1 MSAPTLNARVAP
13 PALVGLKAHRVLER
27 NLMVGRRNWILV
39 LSGFFEPVFYLFSIG
54 VGVGAL
60 VGDLQVAGRSIS
72 YAAFVAPAL
81 LASSAMNG
89 AVFESTMNIFFKLK
103 WGKVYDAMLA
113 TPLRPIDIAAGEI
126 GYSLLRGGIYAV
138 GFMMVMVAFGLAH
151 SWWAVMAIPAA
162 LLIGFAFAAVG
173 MAATTFMR
181 SWQDFDLVQLVTLPL
196 FLGGGSKGG
205 RPPWE
210 SDAERRRQNAQ
221 KRGNG
226 QREHSTPPAKHAT
239 HPRPAPAGGRRG
251 VVPPGHHGGGS
262 KGGRPPWA
270 SPAGGRRGVVPPSR
284 GRDANLHGMGDLSLG
299 IIGFISHIPQALP
312 TALGAAMAFRYR
324 SEPRV
329 AVTFV
334 GDGGTTAGPFH
345 EVLNM
350 ASLWHAPLVT
360 IVENN
365 RYAYSTPLDQQMGSA
380 DFVAKAEANG
390 VRGVVVD
397 GNDVEAMYSAAR
409 TAIEGARSGAGPT
422 LIQADTMRMLGHAIH
437 DGAEY
442 VPAELLTE
450 WEAKDPLAVHRR
462 RLLDEGVATAEAL
475 DSLDAAARARVSE
488 AVTTAEAASFPD
500 PDTVTDGV
508 YA

>member
-1 MSAPTLNARVAP
+1 MLTPRLRTDMYAWMSLTRAFDETMVAMWKSGRGLGGTFSQRGHE
-13 PALVGLKAHRVLER
+13 AISVAVGLAMGPADVGTPMHRDLGTYLVRGMSPER
-27 NLMVGRRNWILV
+27 IFGNLLGRTTGP
-39 LSGFFEPVFYLFSIG
+39 SG
-54 VGVGAL
+54 
-60 VGDLQVAGRSIS
+60 
-72 YAAFVAPAL
+72 
-81 LASSAMNG
+81 
-89 AVFESTMNIFFKLK
+89 
-103 WGKVYDAMLA
+103 
-113 TPLRPIDIAAGEI
+113 
-126 GYSLLRGGIYAV
+126 
-138 GFMMVMVAFGLAH
+138 
-151 SWWAVMAIPAA
+151 
-162 LLIGFAFAAVG
+162 
-173 MAATTFMR
+173 
-181 SWQDFDLVQLVTLPL
+181 
-196 FLGGGSKGG
+196 
-205 RPPWE
+205 
-210 SDAERRRQNAQ
+210 
-221 KRGNG
+221 
-226 QREHSTPPAKHAT
+226 
-239 HPRPAPAGGRRG
+239 
-251 VVPPGHHGGGS
+251 
-262 KGGRPPWA
+262 
-270 SPAGGRRGVVPPSR
+270 
-284 GRDANLHGMGDLSLG
+284 GRDANLHGMGDLTLG

-380 DFVAKAEANG
+380 DFAAKAEANG

-397 GNDVEAMYSAAR
+397 GNDVEAVYATTR

-442 VPAELLTE
+442 VPAELLAE
-450 WEAKDPLAVHRR
+450 WEERDPLAVQRH
-462 RLLDEGVATAEAL
+462 RLLDEGVTTAEAL

-488 AVTTAEAASFPD
+488 AVTAAEAAPFPD
-500 PDTVTDGV
+500 PDTVADGV